1 MTESV
6 IVAAPNPVVAFG
18 RRNASEA
25 RIKQAENELEELKK
39 PSENEEMEEKTTS
52 SDKNLSAEE
61 ETFKKRYGDLR
72 RHTQKIQE
80 DFKKEAEELRAQ
92 LDQAARKEMKLPKSE
107 DDLKAWADQYP
118 DVYKIVETIAIKKAQ
133 EQTTGVE
140 ERLKRVD
147 EMERTVAREKAES
160 ELLKI
165 HPDFD
170 TIRDEDGFHEWA
182 EQQPKWIQDALYHND
197 TDARS
202 AARAIDLYKA
212 DMGIAK
218 KEKKDT
224 NKDAAKSVASRSGRT
239 APNSD
244 GTEGMI
250 YESQVSKMSM
260 KEYEARAEE
269 IQTAMRTGKFVYDMS
284 GSAR

>member
-6 IVAAPNPVVAFG
+6 ITPAPKAVVAFA
-18 RRNASEA
+18 RRNASEE
-25 RIKQAENELEELKK
+25 RIRQAEQELEELQK
-39 PSENEEMEEKTTS
+39 SSQADNSEEKTSS
-52 SDKNLSAEE
+52 SDQKLSAEE

-80 DFKKEAEELRAQ
+80 DFKKEIDELRAQ
-92 LDQAARKEMKLPKSE
+92 LEQAARKEMKLPKSE
-107 DDLKAWADQYP
+107 DDLKAWATQYP

-133 EQTTGVE
+133 EQTSGVE

-147 EMERTVAREKAES
+147 EMERNAAREKAEL
-160 ELLKI
+160 ELMRL

-170 TIRDEDGFHEWA
+170 TIRDEDSFHEWA
-182 EQQPKWIQDALYHND
+182 EQQPKWVQDALYNND

-212 DMGIAK
+212 DMGIVK
-218 KEKKDT
+218 KEKKDSG
-224 NKDAAKSVASRSGRT
+224 KDVARSVGTRGERT
-239 APNSD
+239 APNGES
-244 GTEGMI
+244 TEGVI
-250 YESQVSKMSM
+250 RESQVAKMSI

-269 IQTAMRTGKFVYDMS
+269 IQNAMRTGKFIYDMS

>member
-6 IVAAPNPVVAFG
+6 ITPAPKAVVAFA
-18 RRNASEA
+18 RRNASEE
-25 RIKQAENELEELKK
+25 RIRQAEQELEELQKQ
-39 PSENEEMEEKTTS
+39 PQGDNSEDKTS
-52 SDKNLSAEE
+52 SSDQKLSAEE

-80 DFKKEAEELRAQ
+80 DFKKEIDDLRAQ
-92 LDQAARKEMKLPKSE
+92 LEQAARKEMKLPKSE
-107 DDLKAWADQYP
+107 EDLKAWATQYP

-147 EMERTVAREKAES
+147 EMERQVAREKAEA
-160 ELLKI
+160 ELMKL

-170 TIRDEDGFHEWA
+170 TIRDEDSFHDWA
-182 EQQPKWIQDALYHND
+182 EQQPKWVQDALYNND

-212 DMGIAK
+212 DMGITK

-224 NKDAAKSVASRSGRT
+224 GKDVARSVGTRT
-239 APNSD
+239 ERTSPNGD
-244 GTEGMI
+244 ANEGVI
-250 YESQVSKMSM
+250 RESQVAKMSI

-269 IQTAMRTGKFVYDMS
+269 IQAAIRAGKFIYDMS
-284 GSAR
+284 GSLR

>member
-6 IVAAPNPVVAFG
+6 ITPAPKAVVAFA
-18 RRNASEA
+18 RRNASEE
-25 RIKQAENELEELKK
+25 RIRQSEEELERLKN
-39 PSENEEMEEKTTS
+39 PQENADNGEKTVS
-52 SDKNLSAEE
+52 DDKNPHAEE

-80 DFKKEAEELRAQ
+80 DFKKEIDDLRTQ
-92 LDQAARKEMKLPKSE
+92 LEQAARKEIKLPKSE
-107 DDLKAWADQYP
+107 DDLKAWATQYP

-147 EMERTVAREKAES
+147 EMERNVAREKAET
-160 ELLKI
+160 ELLKL

-182 EQQPKWIQDALYHND
+182 EQQPKWIQDALYNND
-197 TDARS
+197 NDARS

-212 DMGIAK
+212 DMGIVK

-224 NKDAAKSVASRSGRT
+224 GKEAAKSVGTRGERT
-239 APNSD
+239 TPNGD
-244 GTEGMI
+244 NTEGVI
-250 YESQVSKMSM
+250 RESQVAKMSI
-260 KEYEARAEE
+260 KEYEVRAEE
-269 IQTAMRTGKFVYDMS
+269 IQTAMRTGKFVYDVS
-284 GSAR
+284 GNAR

>member
-6 IVAAPNPVVAFG
+6 ITPAPKAVVAFG
-18 RRNASEA
+18 RRNASEE
-25 RIKQAENELEELKK
+25 RIKQAEQELEQLKK
-39 PSENEEMEEKTTS
+39 PPEQGEEGEKTPPS
-52 SDKNLSAEE
+52 EQNLSAEE

-80 DFKKEAEELRAQ
+80 DFKKEIDDLRKQ
-92 LDQAARKEMKLPKSE
+92 LEQATRKEMKLPKSE

-140 ERLKRVD
+140 ERLKQID
-147 EMERTVAREKAES
+147 EMERKIAREKAEA
-160 ELLKI
+160 ELLRL

-170 TIRDEDGFHEWA
+170 DIRDQDDFHEWA
-182 EQQPKWIQDALYHND
+182 EEQPKWVQDALYNND

-212 DMGIAK
+212 DKGIVK
-218 KEKKDT
+218 KEKKESS
-224 NKDAAKSVASRSGRT
+224 KEAARSVGARSERT
-239 APNSD
+239 TPNSE

-250 YESQVSKMSM
+250 YESQVAKMSV

-269 IQTAMRTGKFVYDMS
+269 IQKAMRTGKFVYDVS
-284 GSAR
+284 GNAR

>member
-1 MTESV
+1 MTETV
-6 IVAAPNPVVAFG
+6 IVPASKAVVAFG
-18 RRNASEA
+18 RRNASEE
-25 RIKQAENELEELKK
+25 RIKQAEEELEQLKK
-39 PSENEEMEEKTTS
+39 PSEEGDVEKKDES
-52 SDKNLSAEE
+52 SAQNLPAEE

-80 DFKKEAEELRAQ
+80 DFKKEIDDLRTQ
-92 LDQAARKEMKLPKSE
+92 LEQAARKEMKLPKSE

-140 ERLKRVD
+140 ERLKQID
-147 EMERTVAREKAES
+147 EMERKVARDKAEA
-160 ELLKI
+160 ELLRI

-170 TIRDEDGFHEWA
+170 QIRDEDDFHQWA
-182 EQQPKWIQDALYHND
+182 EEQPKWVQDALYNND

-212 DMGIAK
+212 DKGIAK
-218 KEKKDT
+218 KEKKD
-224 NKDAAKSVASRSGRT
+224 NSRDVAKSVGTRSERT
-239 APNSD
+239 SPNSD

-250 YESQVSKMSM
+250 YESQVAKMSVN
-260 KEYEARAEE
+260 EYEARSEE
-269 IQTAMRTGKFVYDMS
+269 IQKAMRSGKFVYDIS